1 MFRRLQHIYSTC
13 IFTAWGLCLTGETAA
28 EVTTDGHFTLSGTVM
43 DARTKKPV
51 AYASVVLAGRERW
64 TVTNEKGEFLLKN
77 VPAGEV
83 DVAVSCLGYA
93 KKTRRLNVTG
103 DLPGVAFYLPE
114 DNLLLEEVTVTAST
128 GRDDATSSYVIDR
141 ASLEHLQ
148 MLNIADAMSLLPGG
162 QTNQNLHLATSD
174 AQRLTVRSSA
184 GSENGNPTFGTA
196 VEVDGVRLSNN
207 ASFGASTDTRLYG
220 VDTRTVATTNVASV
234 EVVTGVPSVQYGD
247 LSNGIVKINT
257 IRGKS
262 PLHVEASTRPN
273 TKQVAVHKGFALGRD
288 AGVLNAALE
297 YTRSIADLASPYK
310 SYNRNNMSLRY
321 SNTFNAQSGRPLTLE
336 TGVTGTLGGYNAEG
350 DPDAFVDT
358 YTKARGN
365 TLRGNVRLSW
375 LADLRWLTNM
385 EGQCTVNYADNLRE
399 ARTNKSS
406 SSSIAA
412 VHGLEEGYFVATRYD
427 ENPTAPIVLI
437 PPGYWY
443 QTELT
448 DSKPLNL
455 SANLKGNWTR
465 QFGRV
470 RNNVLAG

>member
-1 MFRRLQHIYSTC
+1 MVLFAPRYGLLLLLVAC
-13 IFTAWGLCLTGETAA
+13 CWFTGSAVPPGA
-28 EVTTDGHFTLSGTVM
+28 DGRFTLSGTVM
-43 DARTKKPV
+43 DAKTKEPV
-51 AYASVVLAGRERW
+51 AYASVVLTGRERW
-64 TVTNEKGEFLLKN
+64 TVTNEKGEFILKN

-103 DLPGVAFYLPE
+103 DLPELEFYLPE
-114 DNLLLEEVTVTAST
+114 DNLLLDEVTVTAQKSQ
-128 GRDDATSSYVIDR
+128 DDITTSYRIDR

-148 MLNIADAMSLLPGG
+148 MLDIADAMSLLPGG
-162 QTNQNLHLATSD
+162 QTNQSLHLATGD
-174 AQRLTVRSSA
+174 AQRITVRSGA

-207 ASFGASTDTRLYG
+207 ASFGASTDIRLYG

-297 YTRSIADLASPYK
+297 YTRSIADLASPYT
-310 SYNRNNMSLRY
+310 SYSRNNVSLRY

-336 TGVTGTLGGYNAEG
+336 TGITGTLGGYHSKD

-375 LADLRWLTNM
+375 LADLRWLTNL
-385 EGQCTVNYADNLRE
+385 EGQCTVNYA
-399 ARTNKSS
+399 
-406 SSSIAA
+406 
-412 VHGLEEGYFVATRYD
+412 
-427 ENPTAPIVLI
+427 
-437 PPGYWY
+437 
-443 QTELT
+443 
-448 DSKPLNL
+448 
-455 SANLKGNWTR
+455 
-465 QFGRV
+465 
-470 RNNVLAG
+470 